1 MKHLRSLVP
10 VLLLLLLAAGCRN
23 IVLVPVPEDFLDR
36 DDETAAEPWTGE
48 ADTSWYAEGSSSFSL
63 DTPEALAGLSEL
75 VEKGETFADKT
86 VTLETDMDLNGK
98 EWTPI
103 GKGNRK
109 SVDGEAVYFSG
120 TFDGNGKTISNFT
133 ITGDPEASAD
143 QGYGFFNLAEN
154 AVIKDISFE
163 NAKVSAPD
171 GDSVGILLGYGRGNI
186 EISGITIDESSS
198 VTGYDS
204 VASVMGR
211 YYAEAG
217 NATLTMSD
225 IESSADVTG
234 EKKTGGIAGIVS
246 GNTWLQTF
254 RASDI
259 VNRGI
264 VTGKGDGTGGIFGYH
279 GNIHDS
285 SMERLYN
292 YGDVRIEDGGTA
304 PYAGGIIGY
313 GSGTQDDLSAP
324 RKESI
329 IIRTAENH
337 GDVMGNAAGAGGL
350 AGIFG
355 SAESYDI
362 FDVWNYGN
370 ISGAKDAGG
379 IIGSMNGSSTAWGR
393 TDVKLTNAH
402 NSGDVTAINRAGGIF
417 GVVGGCI
424 LRADSCVIDESCTIE
439 ATTQDY
445 IQGGDRHVGNIAGSF
460 IGYLSQGDAE
470 IRNTDGT
477 DKNEFIANVY
487 SNGDVL
493 IVMDNCN
500 ADYPMDWVSNAYNI
514 RLSLL
519 GSSVASIEIPITSLY
534 INGNDTSEIGKLI
547 APETAGVNIKYTGL
561 TNTPE
566 IEGTGIAE
574 DDSILSSYV
583 WTIPSV

>member
-36 DDETAAEPWTGE
+36 DEETAVEPWTGE
-48 ADTSWYAEGSSSFSL
+48 ADTSWYAAGSSSFSL

-75 VEKGETFADKT
+75 VESGETFAGKT
-86 VTLETDMDLNGK
+86 VTLENDMDLNGK

-109 SVDGEAVYFSG
+109 SDAGEAVYFSG
-120 TFDGNGKTISNFT
+120 TFDGNGKTISNF
-133 ITGDPEASAD
+133 IIMGDPEASAD

-163 NAKVSAPD
+163 NAKVNAPE
-171 GDSVGILLGYGRGNI
+171 GDSVGILLGYGRGNL
-186 EISGITIDESSS
+186 EISGIAIDETSS
-198 VTGYDS
+198 VAGYDS

-211 YYAEAG
+211 YYAEAD
-217 NATLTMSD
+217 NATLTMSN
-225 IESSADVTG
+225 IESSADVKG
-234 EKKTGGIAGIVS
+234 EKKTGGIAGIIS

-254 RASDI
+254 KASDL

-264 VTGKGDGTGGIFGYH
+264 VTGKSDGTGGIFGYH
-279 GNIHDS
+279 GNIHNS
-285 SMERLYN
+285 TMERLYN
-292 YGDVRIEDGGTA
+292 YGDVRIEDGVTA
-304 PYAGGIIGY
+304 PYAGGLIGY
-313 GSGTQDDLSAP
+313 GSGTQNDLSAP

-362 FDVWNYGN
+362 SDVWNYGN

-379 IIGSMNGSSTAWGR
+379 IIGSVLVSSAAWGR
-393 TDVKLTNAH
+393 TDVTLTNAH
-402 NSGDVTAINRAGGIF
+402 NSGDITAVNRAGGIF
-417 GVVGGCI
+417 GVAGGCI
-424 LRADSCVIDESCTIE
+424 LRADSCVTDESCTIE
-439 ATTQDY
+439 AETQNY
-445 IQGGDRHVGNIAGSF
+445 IQNGNRDAGNIAGSF
-460 IGYLSQGDAE
+460 IGYLSQADAE
-470 IRNTDGT
+470 IGNTDGT
-477 DKNEFIANVY
+477 SKNEFIANVY

-493 IVMDNCN
+493 IVLDNCN
-500 ADYPMDWVSNAYNI
+500 AGYPMDWTPNWDNI
-514 RLSLL
+514 RLSLID
-519 GSSVASIEIPITSLY
+519 SYIESMEFTLFKLL
-534 INGNDTSEIGKLI
+534 INGNDSSEVGKLI
-547 APETAGVNIKYTGL
+547 APDGEHISYTGL

-566 IEGTGIAE
+566 IEGTGVAE
-574 DDSILSSYV
+574 DDSILKAYE
-583 WTIPSV
+583 WTIPAE